1 MAGETPVVGVVGLS
15 ALMRD
20 LTRSTDPRA
29 GAVQKYL
36 IEAGIR
42 IATPVADAARSAVP
56 HETNRVS
63 SGKSLE
69 DDIRV
74 NGTKTGATIRVGRKT
89 GPAYAG
95 WIEFGGKRNRPHTS
109 QRTFE
114 AGGRFLWPAARAL
127 QSSAQ
132 PAYEDAMQK
141 AYDNFAWTNSQPSPE
156 GVHD

>member
-1 MAGETPVVGVVGLS
+1 MAGGTPVVGVVGLS

-20 LTRSTDPRA
+20 LSRSTDPRA
-29 GAVQKYL
+29 GAVQKYM

-42 IATPVADAARSAVP
+42 IANPVADAARSSVP
-56 HETNRVS
+56 HETDRVS
-63 SGKSLE
+63 SGKTLE
-69 DDIRV
+69 EDIRV
-74 NGTKTGATIRVGRKT
+74 NGSKTGATIRVGRKS

-109 QRTFE
+109 NRTFE

-127 QSSAQ
+127 QSSASG
-132 PAYEDAMQK
+132 AYNDAMQK
-141 AYDNFAWTNSQPSPE
+141 AYDNFAWTNSQAGPE